1 MDLPIAQSE
10 ERVTIGSFRDFYA
23 FEQHVAT
30 CRAKRGLEMLPQW
43 YEQPVFYFSNH
54 RSIVGEG
61 AEVYAPHGCS
71 ELDFELE
78 LGVVIGKAGRDIAE
92 EDAWDHVLG
101 FTIVNDLSAR
111 DLQRAE
117 MKVGLGPA
125 KGKDF
130 ATAVGPALVPID
142 AVRDAIDTDGR
153 VSLAMTCDVN
163 GRRLSRGNAAD
174 MHFTWPQII
183 AHASRD
189 AGLHPGD
196 LLGSGTVGTG
206 CILELGPENTGG
218 WLTPGDTV
226 EMEIERL
233 GKLTTLIVER
243 PADTTPHETR
253 AATQTASGKG

>member
-1 MDLPIAQSE
+1 MHLPIAQSE
-10 ERVTIGSFRDFYA
+10 DSVAIGSFRDFYA
-23 FEQHVAT
+23 FEQHVST
-30 CRAKRGLEMLPQW
+30 CRARRGLDMLPQW

-54 RSIVGEG
+54 RSLVGDG
-61 AEVYAPHGCS
+61 VEVYAPAGCE

-78 LGVVIGKAGRDIAE
+78 LGVVIGKPGRDIRE
-92 EDAWDHVLG
+92 EDAWAHVLG
-101 FTIVNDLSAR
+101 FTVVNDLSAR

-130 ATAVGPALVPID
+130 ATAVGPALVRMETFCDRID
-142 AVRDAIDTDGR
+142 GDGR
-153 VSLAMTCDVN
+153 LTLDMRCRVN
-163 GRRLSRGNAAD
+163 GRQLSHGNASD
-174 MHFTWPQII
+174 MFFTWPKII

-189 AGLHPGD
+189 ADLLPGD

-218 WLTPGDTV
+218 WLKPGDRI

-233 GKLTTLIVER
+233 GTLTTHIIDR
-243 PADTTPHETR
+243 PMSHAPASLANADP
-253 AATQTASGKG
+253 Q